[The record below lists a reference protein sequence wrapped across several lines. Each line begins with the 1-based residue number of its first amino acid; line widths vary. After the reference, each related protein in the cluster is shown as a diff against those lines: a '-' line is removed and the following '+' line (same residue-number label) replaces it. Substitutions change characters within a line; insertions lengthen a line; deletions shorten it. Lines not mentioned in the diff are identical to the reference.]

1 MYVYNPNRSVDVGF
15 EVCGADG
22 AWKPAKI
29 RNLRGDK
36 NGQGKIEYQ
45 GLIDGKDLVVASD
58 EVKESVKLRY
68 LFSRPWLGALYNDA
82 CLPLGAFAIEKK

>member
-1 MYVYNPNRSVDVGF
+1 MDIGF

-29 RNLRGDK
+29 RNLVESKDR
-36 NGQGKIEYQ
+36 QGNLQYQ
-45 GLIDGKDLVVASD
+45 GPVEGKDLVIAAGG
-58 EVKESVKLRY
+58 VKEPVKLRY
-68 LFSRPWLGALYNDA
+68 LHSAPWFGSLYSDA